1 MGKIIDELDKILD
14 ESVWGSFWLPKVWSY
29 ADSLKKKNKKSVS
42 WKAVSSDLKAPD
54 SMRDIMKSEFGKADI
69 SITETE
75 ENLDEGVR
83 EDLIDDMIKDLKEK
97 KKNTISWKDV
107 SIELKLTAS
116 SGSPTRDAIK
126 NIFKKRGIT
135 ITESE
140 ENLDE
145 SAMGDLLIS
154 IQELIQDLK
163 KAKKDSI
170 TWKEASEA
178 IIKSGIRIAKPN
190 DPEFKK
196 MVTRELNKKKITV
209 K

>member
-1 MGKIIDELDKILD
+1 MGKILEELEKILD
-14 ESVWGSFWLPKVWSY
+14 ESVWGSFWLPKVHSY
-29 ADSLKKKNKKSVS
+29 ADSLKKKGKKSAS

-54 SMRDIMKSEFGKADI
+54 SMRGVMKSAFDNSG
-69 SITETE
+69 
-75 ENLDEGVR
+75 
-83 EDLIDDMIKDLKEK
+83 ID
-97 KKNTISWKDV
+97 
-107 SIELKLTAS
+107 
-116 SGSPTRDAIK
+116 
-126 NIFKKRGIT
+126 

-145 SAMGDLLIS
+145 SAMGDMFTS

-178 IIKSGIRIAKPN
+178 IIKSGIRIKNPD